1 MTRTRRVMAL
11 AAVAAM
17 TGSCTDPQS
26 QVQGRAKFFSGATP
40 AAAGITAGPVTDA
53 AAVVPQNGTWKLS
66 PDKVT
71 MTLTGIS
78 MRTADG
84 PGSNGAAGEC
94 TVTYE
99 KSKPGLT
106 QLADCAFTT
115 EPGEF
120 SGLNLEFNGTV
131 QILVND
137 ATHGFYSTP
146 TGIVTTAPA
155 GGAQPWTFPIPGA
168 GGGSFQPS
176 PIVFPKPL
184 VVTDSGTLTLSIVL
198 GALQF
203 FDVTVAN
210 GAVTIPSGSPNVP
223 GMIAAVGAVAKTE
236 FYSRQGI
243 GTADS
248 YCAYFCAGTS
258 PTGITSVALYYADA
272 TTPVIGA
279 MGNNGIGSNCPT
291 GGFST
296 IGAVKSYMGLDASG
310 NVSWAMGT
318 DLSYTA
324 YAAELQ
330 MARVST
336 IGGTTTLYCKGISAD
351 PAPAGGSFASGAP
364 GIAQAA
370 NVVGLFT
377 LVGK

>member
-1 MTRTRRVMAL
+1 MTGTRRTVTL
-11 AAVAAM
+11 AAIAAM
-17 TGSCTDPQS
+17 LAGCTDPHP
-26 QVQGRAKFFSGATP
+26 QVQGRVKFFSGPTP
-40 AAAGITAGPVTDA
+40 GAVGTTAHLAANIGTIPR
-53 AAVVPQNGTWKLS
+53 NGTWKLS

-71 MTLTGIS
+71 MRLTNITL
-78 MRTADG
+78 RTADG
-84 PGSNGAAGEC
+84 PGGNSSAGDC

-106 QLADCAFTT
+106 QLADCPFTT
-115 EPGEF
+115 DTGSF
-120 SGLNLEFNGTV
+120 SGLNLVFSGTYEV
-131 QILVND
+131 FVND
-137 ATHGFYSTP
+137 DVHGFYSTS
-146 TGIVTTAPA
+146 TGIVTSAPA
-155 GGAQPWTFPIPGA
+155 GGAQPWTFAIPGA
-168 GGGSFQPS
+168 AGGDFQPS

-203 FDVTVAN
+203 FDVTVTN
-210 GAVTIPSGSPNVP
+210 GVVTIPSGSPNVP
-223 GMIAAVGAVAKTE
+223 GMIAAIGSVAKTE
-236 FYSRQGI
+236 YYSRQGI
-243 GTADS
+243 ATAES
-248 YCAYFCAGTS
+248 YCAFQCGTTS
-258 PTGITSVALYYADA
+258 PNGITSVALYYADA

-279 MGNNGIGSNCPT
+279 LGNDGIGANCPT

-296 IGAVKSYMGLDASG
+296 IGAVKSYMGLDAAG

-330 MARVST
+330 MARVPT
-336 IGGTTTLYCKGISAD
+336 VGGTTTLYCKGISAD
-351 PAPAGGSFASGAP
+351 PKPTGGSFASGAP

-370 NVVGLFT
+370 NVVGVFT